1 MGKNQSKY
9 EDDHLME
16 EGEQV
21 QKVQNINKI
30 HGLARLISAKRDHQQ
45 IVAAQGWSKQDEDMR
60 NMQILK
66 GLFKKL
72 DPTVM
77 KAVGDVRGEI
87 QISFKYD
94 YKRHLL
100 LVKVIKCR
108 ELRSKDLRSK
118 MSDPYVKL
126 EMTPDV
132 EDAEE
137 KRTRVYPQTNNPKFD
152 EIFAYPL
159 TETELINRKLVVK
172 VMDSDLL
179 GRDDFLGE
187 VIIDMNTFNFRDSPI
202 HTAWYNLNMET
213 DLDVTGDLEVS
224 VEFQHPSSLL
234 VTIHGAHGLSARDDV
249 SLADPFVKVTV
260 PGTKLMFQTKELKN
274 TVDPVWNETFE
285 FEVALEELPQRY
297 IIFHVID
304 KSTFG
309 GNDSLGQVIIEL
321 MTFNPDH
328 SLHDFF
334 RLADLRNTERLKSKW
349 AQHATAEEFR
359 ESLVA
364 HASSRHPTFLF
375 QEHTGKKIVSVS
387 CRKAGAQG
395 KVRIIDG
402 IPVK

>member
-9 EDDHLME
+9 EDQDLE
-16 EGEQV
+16 RGV
-21 QKVQNINKI
+21 KSVQNVSKI
-30 HGLARLISAKRDHQQ
+30 QGLARLIAAKHDHQQ
-45 IVAAQGWSKQDEDMR
+45 IVAAHGWSKQDENMR

-94 YKRHLL
+94 FKRHLL

-126 EMTPDV
+126 ELRPDI
-132 EDAEE
+132 EDSEE
-137 KRTRVYPQTNNPKFD
+137 KKTRVHPQTNSPVFD

-159 TETELINRKLVVK
+159 METELINRKFIFK
-172 VMDSDLL
+172 VLDHDVL

-187 VIIDMNTFNFRDSPI
+187 VIIDLNTFNFRESPI
-202 HTAWYNLNMET
+202 HTAWYSLNMET
-213 DLDVTGDLEVS
+213 DLDIDGDLDVS
-224 VEFQHPSSLL
+224 VEFEHPSTLL
-234 VTIHGAHGLSARDDV
+234 VTIHSAHDLSSRDEN

-260 PGTKLMFQTKELKN
+260 PGTKTIYQTKELKN
-274 TVDPVWNETFE
+274 TLNPVWDETFE
-285 FEVALEELPQRY
+285 FEVSLEELPHRY

-304 KSTFG
+304 KNTFSS
-309 GNDSLGQVIIEL
+309 NDSLGQVIIDL
-321 MTFNPDH
+321 VNFNPDVG
-328 SLHDFF
+328 LHDNF
-334 RLADLRNTERLKSKW
+334 RLADLRNTDRLRSKW
-349 AQHATAEEFR
+349 AQHATADEFR

-364 HASSRHPTFLF
+364 HASFKQPSFLF
-375 QEHTGKKIVSVS
+375 QEHSGKKIVSVS
-387 CRKAGAQG
+387 CRKAGAEG